1 MQQQQKMADTDAA
14 GGGQDPEAPV
24 EELDED
30 LEHFGK
36 YHEARR
42 AQPWQ
47 QWTFREK
54 ANFYVDRIFLGFL
67 VIFFIMLL
75 GESAY
80 KFWYVTNVK
89 KIAEFVVE
97 SVVVLF
103 NWLFTQ
109 ERQEELF
116 EL

>member
-1 MQQQQKMADTDAA
+1 MADTDAPE
-14 GGGQDPEAPV
+14 GGQDPEAPV
-24 EELDED
+24 EELDEQEA
-30 LEHFGK
+30 LLHFGK

-67 VIFFIMLL
+67 VIFLIMLL
-75 GESAY
+75 GESGY
-80 KFWYVTNVK
+80 KIWYVTNVK
-89 KIAEFVVE
+89 KILEFVVE
-97 SVVVLF
+97 SVVFLF
-103 NWLFTQ
+103 DWLFTQ